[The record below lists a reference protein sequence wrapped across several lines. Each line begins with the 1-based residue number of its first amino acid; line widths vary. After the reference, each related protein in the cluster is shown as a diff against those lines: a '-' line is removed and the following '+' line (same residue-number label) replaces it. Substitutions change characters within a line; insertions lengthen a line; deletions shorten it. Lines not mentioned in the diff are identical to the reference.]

1 MSISKKEF
9 PLGGSGSVDTGETRG
24 IWEWLSPGDEK
35 GVVERVD
42 DVAFELTH
50 HFDVGADVDVVTVN
64 ETNFTIDDGE
74 FRVERSKWS
83 NVVVLR

>member
-1 MSISKKEF
+1 MSISEKEF
-9 PLGGSGSVDTGETRG
+9 PLGGSRSIYAGETGR
-24 IWEWLSPGDEK
+24 IREWFSPGDEK

-74 FRVERSKWS
+74 F
-83 NVVVLR
+83 